1 MRKREYYWQWLR
13 VAFRRTIGMGD
24 GVGFLAGIIIP
35 IILRFIPNWKP
46 VMSELLWQIP
56 LGVFGGI
63 VLIRLSLAPYWIYK
77 EKVAEVNRLSA
88 LIDNQGS
95 ALEGTA
101 TDSSPLDFSV
111 KLETIEY
118 RSGTMFANLDSH
130 TQKRPPWL
138 VAGISF
144 RTNQVIQI
152 ATLHLEIDPTDPRD
166 IIEPDP
172 DAAQGFSLPHILHRA
187 ETHRFQFQL
196 SPENAEGEHELHL
209 KVLAGGRWYTDG
221 PYILNRQE

>member
-1 MRKREYYWQWLR
+1 MWTFYRRCIFLAFRHSLGVADTATALIVALLVLFGKLSKWKAIVTLDLWWLIL
-13 VAFRRTIGMGD
+13 VAF
-24 GVGFLAGIIIP
+24 GVVFAV
-35 IILRFIPNWKP
+35 R
-46 VMSELLWQIP
+46 LL
-56 LGVFGGI
+56 
-63 VLIRLSLAPYWIYK
+63 LAPYWIYK
-77 EKVAEVNRLSA
+77 DRVTEVNRLSA
-88 LIDNQGS
+88 LVDNQGS

-118 RSGTMFANLDSH
+118 RSGTMFANFDSH

-152 ATLHLEIDPTDPRD
+152 ATLHLEIGPTDPRD

-196 SPENAEGEHELHL
+196 SPKDTEGEHELHL
-209 KVLAGGRWYTDG
+209 RVLAGGRWYTDG